1 MMSIVILCFFHSY
14 PEKAA
19 VLHEL
24 DLSIRAMTYC
34 QDVINNLAIFSSEK
48 AEFHSDGLFCAG
60 GEKGKDACQGDS
72 GSAIFTKEKKK
83 VVQIGLVSGAPGDED
98 CGSEGIPTFYTRVQ
112 YYLKWILDNMEE

>member
-1 MMSIVILCFFHSY
+1 MSIVVLWFFHSDSTK
-14 PEKAA
+14 PTT
-19 VLHEL
+19 LHEI
-24 DLSIRAMTYC
+24 DLTMRNKEFC
-34 QDVINNLAIFSSEK
+34 QVAIDKYTEDGYEECEDFY
-48 AEFHSDGLFCAG
+48 SDGLFCAG